1 MFEPRKP
8 LPPIDPRLLM
18 LFGLMDKRLQA
29 LQQEIRTAKK
39 EILDAIMVVLAK

>member
-8 LPPIDPRLLM
+8 LLPIDPRLLM
-18 LFGLMDKRLQA
+18 LFGLMDTRLKE

-39 EILDAIMVVLAK
+39 EILDAMVVLAK